1 VQHLGANAIEHCEA
15 DIGAILR
22 GIDVN
27 AKRSLSELGVDNI
40 HDRLGDG
47 AGVGIGRDDGRKCLL
62 DLLAE
67 AVYGPASYLAAR
79 PASAGRLALAK
90 WSVPDVKAPGTIVE
104 VSMPRRD
111 SSRAY
116 CTAMASIAAFAAK
129 QGAR

>member
-47 AGVGIGRDDGRKCLL
+47 AGVGIGRTMAANAFWTCSPKPL
-62 DLLAE
+62 
-67 AVYGPASYLAAR
+67 YGGPLRTWLPARHR
-79 PASAGRLALAK
+79 PVALH
-90 WSVPDVKAPGTIVE
+90 WRSGWCRT
-104 VSMPRRD
+104 
-111 SSRAY
+111 
-116 CTAMASIAAFAAK
+116 
-129 QGAR
+129 